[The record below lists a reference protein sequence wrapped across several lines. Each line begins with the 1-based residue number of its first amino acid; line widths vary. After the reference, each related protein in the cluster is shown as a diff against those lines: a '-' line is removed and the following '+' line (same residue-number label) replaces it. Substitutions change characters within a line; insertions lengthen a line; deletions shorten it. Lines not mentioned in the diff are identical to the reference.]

1 MHDLEYEKRFGL
13 SRKDLLSLKKKLTI
27 MGLEL
32 KDILTFLDRDKVQL
46 FAEQKG
52 EIYMLKRE
60 ISLIDSSLKK
70 IIERENEIDEKS
82 GEI

>member
-70 IIERENEIDEKS
+70 IIERENEIDEKN

>member
-1 MHDLEYEKRFGL
+1 MHDLEYEKIFGL
-13 SRKDLLSLKKKLTI
+13 SKKDLLSLKKKLTI

-52 EIYMLKRE
+52 EIYMLKRD

-70 IIERENEIDEKS
+70 IIERENEIDEKN